1 MEEIYKIAGIGLC
14 GSRALQWQAGE
25 MQVRQTGRRLLEIL
39 YVHFFYLSALFY
51 SSAAE
56 PVYAEEDQGGD
67 VVEEK

>member
-1 MEEIYKIAGIGLC
+1 
-14 GSRALQWQAGE
+14 
-25 MQVRQTGRRLLEIL
+25 MQVRQMDRRLLEIL

-51 SSAAE
+51 SSAVE